1 MTNISVSR
9 YYFLIKMS
17 SIEGP
22 EYHEDVAANKFEDEH
37 EVSSE
42 DDLADTVGAIEALD
56 LNQGQDPFQN
66 LPPDPFQNLP
76 GEIMDIIFSYL
87 DPASIKRVRL
97 VSRLL

>member
-1 MTNISVSR
+1 
-9 YYFLIKMS
+9 MS

-22 EYHEDVAANKFEDEH
+22 KYHEEVAANKFEDEH
-37 EVSSE
+37 EVSSK

-56 LNQGQDPFQN
+56 LDQDQDPLQN
-66 LPPDPFQNLP
+66 LPR
-76 GEIMDIIFSYL
+76 EIMDIIFSYL